1 MSDQSTLKRVLDL
14 KPALTPLNPAPSA
27 TIETVEDA
35 SRLAGMTLGMAGS
48 TGHPGVAG
56 LPGMVMAMG
65 GTAGRPGDIG
75 SPGMAIPAHYDKPV
89 TPWDLQAHMDS
100 TGSAFADARLADVI
114 DYVFRTKGDRRMK
127 LEDLRKA
134 QHCLAAA
141 IDNLEGRFNA

>member
-1 MSDQSTLKRVLDL
+1 MPSESTLNKVLGL
-14 KPALTPLNPAPSA
+14 KPARTPLNPAPSA

-35 SRLAGMTLGMAGS
+35 SRLAGMTLGSLGPVGAD
-48 TGHPGVAG
+48 
-56 LPGMVMAMG
+56 
-65 GTAGRPGDIG
+65 GDIG
-75 SPGMAIPAHYDKPV
+75 SPGMVIPSHYDKPV

-114 DYVFRTKGDRRMK
+114 EYVFRTKGDRQMK